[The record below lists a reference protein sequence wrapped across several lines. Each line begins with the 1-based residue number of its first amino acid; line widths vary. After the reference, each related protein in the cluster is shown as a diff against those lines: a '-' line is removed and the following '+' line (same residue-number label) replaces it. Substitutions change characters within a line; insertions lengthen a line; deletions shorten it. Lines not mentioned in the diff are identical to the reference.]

1 MGSGVIRIS
10 REKVKS
16 RGKAG
21 PSRNHSPLDRLSWD
35 NLRLLLALADAGSF
49 RSAATLAGVALNT
62 MRAKVDRLELQF
74 GTPLLIRSVE
84 GIRLTQE
91 GYELVAIARQMQ
103 ALGRSAKRVQLP
115 AAHRSPCDVRIAVTE
130 GIGTF
135 WLMPRLVEF
144 RDEHPDVRVE
154 LNCDMS
160 PTEVLFRDTEIA
172 IQLNRPLGPGMVAER
187 IACIH
192 VMPFASE
199 DYLSRHGVPT
209 SIADA
214 GQHHLVWQQ
223 SDQIATEMLVEYVDV
238 QNAAPTIAIQTNTSS
253 AHYWAV
259 SRGAGIGFLPTYAR
273 AVGVSPVPI
282 DIGIKFRREIF
293 LVHHPD
299 AARKAEV
306 RATLDWLRSAFD
318 GQRYPWFAEDF
329 VHPDAF
335 EAMLSPADRA
345 QFAGF
350 SAS

>member
-1 MGSGVIRIS
+1 MGSDVTRVS
-10 REKVKS
+10 RNKPKS
-16 RGKAG
+16 RGKTG
-21 PSRNHSPLDRLSWD
+21 PLRTRSPLDRLAWD

-74 GTPLLIRSVE
+74 GTPLLVRSVE
-84 GIRLTQE
+84 GVRLTQE

-115 AAHRSPCDVRIAVTE
+115 AAHRSPCDVRITVTE

-144 RDEHPDVRVE
+144 RDEHPDIRVE

-160 PTEVLFRDTEIA
+160 PTEVLFRDTDVA
-172 IQLNRPLGPGMVAER
+172 IQLSRPASPGMVVER
-187 IACIH
+187 IACVH

-199 DYLSRHGVPT
+199 SYLARHGKPT

-214 GQHHLVWQQ
+214 GNHQLVWQQ
-223 SDQIATEMLVEYVDV
+223 ADQIATDMLAQHIDPGAVGPV
-238 QNAAPTIAIQTNTSS
+238 IAIQTNTSS

-273 AVGVSPVPI
+273 AIGVSPLPI
-282 DIGIKFRREIF
+282 DIGIKFKREVF

-318 GQRYPWFAEDF
+318 GGRYPWFAEEF
-329 VHPDAF
+329 IHPDAF

-350 SAS
+350 VVS